1 MLADAK
7 RTVETML
14 AELGEPDSDFW
25 RGYAKALRDVIK
37 RLPTDFPEVK
47 N

>member
-1 MLADAK
+1 MLADAR

-14 AELGEPDSDFW
+14 AELGEPDSDYW

-37 RLPTDFPEVK
+37 RLPTNFPEVK

>member
-14 AELGEPDSDFW
+14 AELGEPDNDFW

>member
-14 AELGEPDSDFW
+14 AELGEPDSDYW
-25 RGYAKALRDVIK
+25 RGYAKALRDVMK

-47 N
+47 S

>member
-1 MLADAK
+1 MLADA
-7 RTVETML
+7 RRLVETML
-14 AELGEPDSDFW
+14 TEVGEPDNEYW
-25 RGYAKALRDVIK
+25 RGYARALRDVIK

>member
-14 AELGEPDSDFW
+14 AELGEPDSDYW

-37 RLPTDFPEVK
+37 RLPTDIPEVK
-47 N
+47 H

>member
-1 MLADAK
+1 MLADAR

-14 AELGEPDSDFW
+14 AELGEPDSDYW
-25 RGYAKALRDVIK
+25 RGYAKALRDVMK

>member
-14 AELGEPDSDFW
+14 AELGEPDSDYW

>member
-7 RTVETML
+7 HTVETML
-14 AELGEPDSDFW
+14 AELGEPENEYW
-25 RGYAKALRDVIK
+25 RGYARALRDVIK